1 MPSHLKLRSMMI
13 TLLFLAATMMAA
25 YAATVS
31 AADVPAAA
39 PQVVARVN
47 GVPIY
52 NSDLAPSVEKR
63 IAQYR
68 QLGSKANAEE
78 LRKRFQLKEL
88 DGLIARELLVQAG
101 ANIDSKDIEQ
111 RVEKRL
117 AGSAAGKDG
126 QKSRSEEQ
134 LATAKA
140 KLRRDILIEDYL
152 ESRGL
157 LNPKIDDQELRRFY
171 DKNRQSFHEPK
182 TIKASHILVMIPKNA
197 TPEQEKE
204 AWVKAEKILAK
215 LKNGGDFAQL
225 AKQNSDCASKAN
237 GGDLGFIKLGFM
249 PKEFDDAA
257 FKLKPGEISGIVK
270 TGYGLHIIR
279 VSEVRPEGVRSFDEV
294 KTFIAGYM
302 RSDYQR
308 EKVDELVQELKKSA
322 RIEVLIN

>member
-1 MPSHLKLRSMMI
+1 MLSHLKLRSMTI
-13 TLLFLAATMMAA
+13 TLLFLSAIMAA
-25 YAATVS
+25 HASTVS
-31 AADVPAAA
+31 AADAPVAA

-52 NSDLAPSVEKR
+52 YSELAPSVEKR
-63 IAQYR
+63 MAQYR
-68 QLGSKANAEE
+68 QLGSKANTDE
-78 LRKRFQLKEL
+78 LRRRFQLKEL

-101 ANIDSKDIEQ
+101 ASLDSKDIEQ
-111 RVEKRL
+111 RIEKRL
-117 AGSAAGKDG
+117 AGSSAGKDG

-134 LATAKA
+134 LAATKA
-140 KLRRDILIEDYL
+140 KLRRNILIDDYL

-182 TIKASHILVMIPKNA
+182 TVKASHILVMIPKNA

-204 AWVKAEKILAK
+204 AWGKAEKILAE

-294 KTFIAGYM
+294 KKFIAGYM
-302 RSDYQR
+302 RTDYQR
-308 EKVDELVQELKKSA
+308 EKVDELVRELKKSA